1 MKILGIDCGTSNSC
15 IAVVKGGRAELIPP
29 ADSRG
34 VRVTPSVISFQKIGG
49 KVVVGTTAKM
59 QQETNPVYTFYG
71 LKRLLGRKFTDPYVA
86 EFAGLC
92 SYGVVEG
99 PNGSAWV
106 QGPDRTYSPEELIA
120 HLFRK
125 LKQDAQDRL
134 AEPVTHCVLAVP
146 AHFDP
151 HQREA
156 MKAAAERA
164 GLEVVKTID
173 EPTAAA
179 LAYGMDRDKKSVI
192 AVYDFGGGTFDVSI
206 MRVDGRDFKILG
218 RSGDPFL
225 GGMDFDRRLAAHLA
239 QLFQD
244 QTGVDPLDRD
254 NGGAI
259 ALQRLLTRAEIA
271 KVQLS
276 STESATLEERYL
288 ARDPKSKEYIHLEC
302 EVSREQLETLCADL
316 IERTIGPC
324 EAALKQAR
332 LKASDIDD
340 VVLVGGMTAMPAI
353 QQKVAEVFGR
363 LPRGDVNPDE
373 VVAFGCAIMGAAMQG
388 ALQSVSLNEKTLH
401 TIGIGDADGAFVP
414 MIKRGS
420 AMPAEKSFEFTT
432 DQDDQETVAVPV
444 YEGERD
450 AAGDNRWLF
459 TLALAGL
466 TKAQKGDPQFRV
478 TMAMGQDGTVTGIL
492 ETVPPEKPM
501 RHSVKVHTASG
512 MTQEDLEALRNMEAA

>member
-1 MKILGIDCGTSNSC
+1 MKILGIDAGTSNSC
-15 IAVVKGGRAELIPP
+15 VAVVKGGRAELIPP
-29 ADSRG
+29 ADSRS
-34 VRVTPSVISFQKIGG
+34 VRVTPSVIGFQKIGG
-49 KVVVGTTAKM
+49 KVVVGALAKT
-59 QQETNPVYTFYG
+59 QQETNPAYTFHG
-71 LKRLLGRKFTDPYVA
+71 LKRLLGRKYSDPYVV

-92 SYGVVEG
+92 AYGIVEG
-99 PNGSAWV
+99 PNGAAWV
-106 QGPDRTYSPEELIA
+106 QGPDQTYSPEELIS
-120 HLFRK
+120 HIFRK
-125 LKQDAQDRL
+125 LKEDAQARL

-156 MKAAAERA
+156 MKSAAIRA
-164 GLEVVKTID
+164 GLEVAKIID

-179 LAYGMDRDKKSVI
+179 LAYGMDRSKKSVV

-206 MRVDGRDFKILG
+206 MRVDGREFKILG

-225 GGMDFDRRLAAHLA
+225 GGMDFDRRLASNLA
-239 QLFQD
+239 EGFQA

-254 NGGAI
+254 NNGAI
-259 ALQRLLTRAEIA
+259 ALQRLLDKAETT

-276 STESATLEERYL
+276 SAETVPLELKYL
-288 ARDPKSKEYIHLEC
+288 ARNPETKEHIHLEC

-316 IERTIGPC
+316 IERTIAPC

-332 LKASDIDD
+332 LRPADIDD

-353 QQKVAEVFGR
+353 QKKVAEVFGR

-373 VVAFGCAIMGAAMQG
+373 VVAFGCAIVGAAMQG

-450 AAGDNRWLF
+450 AAGDNRLLF

-501 RHSVKVHTASG
+501 RHSIKVHTASG